1 MSANDVVRLEDFRQV
16 LAEMLNL
23 ALSNAYGERMGF
35 AVLIFRLGGPC
46 TADYVSNVEK
56 CDTIQVLRDTADRL
70 EGGRY
75 IPRTVGE
82 A

>member
-1 MSANDVVRLEDFRQV
+1 
-16 LAEMLNL
+16 
-23 ALSNAYGERMGF
+23 MGF